1 VSIISLAGV
10 SKFVA
15 RSHDRGKRAN
25 DYLERQF
32 IPDFNRRFTIK
43 PAQPEG
49 AFVKLAGIELELV
62 LSSRHE
68 RVVRNKLAG
77 IELELVL
84 SSRHERVVRND
95 NTVTFKPGP
104 ETKAHTHASAWLTIV
119 RTSVC
124 RQP

>member
-68 RVVRNKLAG
+68 RVVRN
-77 IELELVL
+77 
-84 SSRHERVVRND
+84 D